1 MGRSYEDRRRPR
13 AKHTFL
19 FFWFPMTMQLNFQA
33 LLLLGLPAALLLAG
47 GAQASLYGEDVRYTQ
62 CRASINNAPYL
73 FGPPTASAQP
83 ISAAP
88 QECSF
93 LFPGRNNY
101 AKGEETVLGSFIAPD
116 CGSCAAACAASYYSV
131 TEQPTIGPFTY
142 MDEVVKEE
150 MTPSALTDF
159 KSAILNSVE
168 TCTVCTDWNYCSPK
182 VAVVTE
188 STSLRQE
195 PGPNGTF
202 YYVPEDPFFG
212 SKCAGRVSGT
222 TGETEPY
229 GYQVYGP
236 DLCLVKSTTG
246 CNNPTSDRQ
255 VPPGT
260 CTLKFNP
267 KTEVKEHFRL
277 SNRVSSVG
285 RTLTCGTGCPMAMA
299 MASGANPIACGT
311 VRMMIVPLTQVFL
324 IQRLLQKILRCARGL
339 IHRQACSCLG
349 CVNGRRASR
358 SQGMTRTCIPKVR
371 RISRGVQPASI
382 CRRIWTSSRQR

>member
-1 MGRSYEDRRRPR
+1 M
-13 AKHTFL
+13 
-19 FFWFPMTMQLNFQA
+19 MMQLNFQA

-62 CRASINNAPYL
+62 CRASINSAPYL

-101 AKGEETVLGSFIAPD
+101 VKGEETVLGSFIAPD

-131 TEQPTIGPFTY
+131 TEQYTIGPFTY
-142 MDEVVKEE
+142 MDEVVKEL
-150 MTPSALTDF
+150 TTSALTDF
-159 KSAILNSVE
+159 KAAILNSVE
-168 TCTVCTDWNYCSPK
+168 TCTVCTDWNYCSPE

-229 GYQVYGP
+229 GYQGYGP

-267 KTEVKEHFRL
+267 KTEVKEHFPPEQSGIIGWTNFDMWDWVPDGNGDGVWSK
-277 SNRVSSVG
+277 SNSLWNGEDDDCPSD
-285 RTLTCGTGCPMAMA
+285 TGLPYPTATAEDLAVCPGIDPSAGVFM
-299 MASGANPIACGT
+299 SGMCEWTPGIA
-311 VRMMIVPLTQVFL
+311 V
-324 IQRLLQKILRCARGL
+324 ARDD
-339 IHRQACSCLG
+339 QD
-349 CVNGRRASR
+349 VY
-358 SQGMTRTCIPKVR
+358 SQGAKDIKGGAACQYLQENLDEFKTAMNYWLDDSISLTRSTTT
-371 RISRGVQPASI
+371 ALD
-382 CRRIWTSSRQR
+382 